1 MAKQSEAQSR
11 REWVLWALE
20 QFEPVLTRY
29 AQRLTQGD
37 WDRTCEAVQHTF
49 LKLCQQDPA
58 GIAENLGGWL
68 CAVCRN
74 KIFDDARL
82 ANRQPQLSDA
92 TLATRPSSAEGPVR
106 RAERAE
112 LNRLL
117 DQRIENLPAAQR
129 SAIELWRTGT
139 SYAEISALLDKDQ
152 AAIRVAV
159 HRAITALKADP
170 AIANGLNDQPTK
182 PETVVRPAPR
192 ASRQLNPD
200 YS

>member
-1 MAKQSEAQSR
+1 MAKQSEAQTR
-11 REWVLWALE
+11 REWVLKALE

-37 WDRTCEAVQHTF
+37 WDRTREAVQHTF

-74 KIFDDARL
+74 KVFDDARL

-92 TLATRPSSAEGPVR
+92 TLATRPSPADGPVR

-129 SAIELWRTGT
+129 CAIELWRTGT

-152 AAIRVAV
+152 TAIRVAV
-159 HRAITALKADP
+159 HRAIAALKSDPTIADW
-170 AIANGLNDQPTK
+170 LSEEQRK
-182 PETVVRPAPR
+182 PETLSRPIRRTGSSLPAVM
-192 ASRQLNPD
+192 
-200 YS
+200 